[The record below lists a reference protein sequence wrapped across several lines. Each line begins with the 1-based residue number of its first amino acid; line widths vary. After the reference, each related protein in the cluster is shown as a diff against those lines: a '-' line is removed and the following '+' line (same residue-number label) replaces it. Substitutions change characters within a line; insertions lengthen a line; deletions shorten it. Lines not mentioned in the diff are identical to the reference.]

1 MAISVMI
8 DGRVQAQGEAKV
20 SVFDRGFLYGDS
32 VFETIRTY
40 RGRPFALDRHL
51 ARLARSAALVF
62 IDLPVSLETLE
73 AEVRQALASAG
84 NAESYVRVMITRGES
99 ALGLDTRLADRPS
112 RVIIVADLNLPP
124 ARYYQDGIATVTY
137 RTERATDATAAEGA
151 KVGNYLVS
159 VLAMRQASLAGAA
172 EALIVDAR
180 GAVVEGATSNVFMVQ
195 QGTLVTPDAGILQG
209 ITRAEVLQAAADLNL
224 PVRFRAPSLDE
235 LLAADEAFI
244 TSSLREVLPVVKVDG
259 TAIDTGRPG
268 AQTQRLH
275 ARFKERVDEWLASV
289 PGV

>member
-1 MAISVMI
+1 VAVVVMI
-8 DGRVQAQGEAKV
+8 NGRVHAPDEAKI

-32 VFETIRTY
+32 VFETVRTY
-40 RGRPFALDRHL
+40 RGRPFALDQHL
-51 ARLARSAALVF
+51 ARLARSAELVF
-62 IDLPVSLETLE
+62 IELPVPLATLE
-73 AEVRQALASAG
+73 AEVRQALTAAG

-99 ALGLDTRLADRPS
+99 ALGLDTRLAARPS
-112 RVIIVADLNLPP
+112 RLIIVADLSLPP

-159 VLAMRQASLAGAA
+159 VLAMREASLAGAA

-180 GAVVEGATSNVFMVQ
+180 GAVVEGATSNLFVLE

-209 ITRAEVLQAAADLNL
+209 ITRAEVLKAAADLGL
-224 PVRFRAPSLDE
+224 PVRFRAPSLEE

-259 TAIDTGRPG
+259 TVIGTGRPG
-268 AQTQRLH
+268 VQTLRLH
-275 ARFKERVDEWLASV
+275 ARFKERIEEWQASAR
-289 PGV
+289 

>member
-1 MAISVMI
+1 VAIVVMI
-8 DGRVQAQGEAKV
+8 NGRVHAPDEAKV

-40 RGRPFALDRHL
+40 RGRPFALSEHL
-51 ARLARSAALVF
+51 ARLARSAELVF
-62 IDLPVSLETLE
+62 IELPVPLAVLA
-73 AEVRQALASAG
+73 AEVEQALAASG

-112 RVIIVADLNLPP
+112 RVIIVADLSLPP

-159 VLAMRQASLAGAA
+159 VLAMRRAAQAGAA

-180 GAVVEGATSNVFMVQ
+180 GAVVEGATSNVFVLE

-209 ITRAEVLQAAADLNL
+209 ITRAEVLEAAADLGL
-224 PVRFRAPSLDE
+224 PVRFRAPTLDE

-244 TSSLREVLPVVKVDG
+244 TSSLREMLPVVKVDG
-259 TAIDTGRPG
+259 SVIGTGRPG
-268 AQTQRLH
+268 AQTLRLH
-275 ARFKERVDEWLASV
+275 ARFKERVEHWLAR
-289 PGV
+289 G

>member
-1 MAISVMI
+1 MAVVVMI
-8 DGRVQAQGEAKV
+8 NGRVHGPDEAKV

-51 ARLARSAALVF
+51 ARLARSAQLVF

-73 AEVRQALASAG
+73 AEVRQALASTG

-112 RVIIVADLNLPP
+112 RVIIVADLSLPP
-124 ARYYQDGIATVTY
+124 ARYYQDGIAAVTY

-159 VLAMRQASLAGAA
+159 VLAMRHASLAGAA

-180 GAVVEGATSNVFMVQ
+180 GAVVEGATSNVFVLE

-209 ITRAEVLQAAADLNL
+209 ITRAEVLKAAADLGL

-244 TSSLREVLPVVKVDG
+244 TSSLREMLPVVKVDG
-259 TAIDTGRPG
+259 NAIGTGHPG
-268 AQTQRLH
+268 AQTLRLH
-275 ARFKERVDEWLASV
+275 GRFKARIDEWLARA
-289 PGV
+289 

>member
-1 MAISVMI
+1 MAVVVMI
-8 DGRVQAQGEAKV
+8 NGRVHAPDEAKV

-32 VFETIRTY
+32 VFETVRTY
-40 RGRPFALDRHL
+40 RGRPFALDQHL
-51 ARLARSAALVF
+51 ARLARSAELVF
-62 IDLPVSLETLE
+62 IELPVSLAELE
-73 AEVRQALASAG
+73 AEVQQALAASG

-112 RVIIVADLNLPP
+112 RVIIVADLSLPP

-137 RTERATDATAAEGA
+137 RTERATDATPAEGA

-159 VLAMRQASLAGAA
+159 VLAMRQASFAGAA

-180 GAVVEGATSNVFMVQ
+180 GAVVEGATSNLFMLE

-209 ITRAEVLQAAADLNL
+209 ITRAEVLKAAADLGL

-244 TSSLREVLPVVKVDG
+244 TSSLREMLPVVKVDG
-259 TAIDTGRPG
+259 TAIGTGRPG

-275 ARFKERVDEWLASV
+275 ARFKARIDEWLAR
-289 PGV
+289 P

>member
-1 MAISVMI
+1 MAVVVMI
-8 DGRVQAQGEAKV
+8 NGRVHAPDEAKV

-40 RGRPFALDRHL
+40 RGRPFALDQHL
-51 ARLARSAALVF
+51 ERLARSAALVF
-62 IDLPVSLETLE
+62 IELPLSLAALE
-73 AEVRQALASAG
+73 AEVREALAAAG

-99 ALGLDTRLADRPS
+99 ALGLDTRLAQHPS
-112 RVIIVADLNLPP
+112 RVIIVTDLGLPP
-124 ARYYQDGIATVTY
+124 ARYYQEGIATVTY

-180 GAVVEGATSNVFMVQ
+180 GAVVEGATSNVFMLER
-195 QGTLVTPDAGILQG
+195 GTLVTPEAGILQG
-209 ITRAEVLQAAADLNL
+209 ITRAEVLKAAADLGL

-244 TSSLREVLPVVKVDG
+244 TSSLREMLPVVKVDG
-259 TAIDTGRPG
+259 TAIGTGRPG
-268 AQTQRLH
+268 AQTLALH
-275 ARFKERVDEWLASV
+275 ARFKERIEEWLAQ
-289 PGV
+289 P

>member
-1 MAISVMI
+1 MAVVVMI
-8 DGRVQAQGEAKV
+8 NGRVHAPEEAKV

-32 VFETIRTY
+32 VFETVRTY
-40 RGRPFALDRHL
+40 RGRPFALDQHL
-51 ARLARSAALVF
+51 ARLARSAELVF
-62 IDLPVSLETLE
+62 IELPVPLVTLE
-73 AEVRQALASAG
+73 AEVLQALAAAG
-84 NAESYVRVMITRGES
+84 NGESYVRVMITRGES
-99 ALGLDTRLADRPS
+99 ALGLDTRLADHPS

-180 GAVVEGATSNVFMVQ
+180 GAVVEGATSNVFMLEG
-195 QGTLVTPDAGILQG
+195 GTLVTPGAGILQG
-209 ITRAEVLQAAADLNL
+209 ITRAEVLKAAADLGL

-244 TSSLREVLPVVKVDG
+244 TSSLREMLPVVKVDG
-259 TAIDTGRPG
+259 TAIGTGRPG
-268 AQTQRLH
+268 AQTLALH
-275 ARFKERVDEWLASV
+275 ARFKQRIDAWLARA
-289 PGV
+289 

>member
-1 MAISVMI
+1 MAVVVMI
-8 DGRVQAQGEAKV
+8 NGRVHAPDEAKV

-32 VFETIRTY
+32 VFETVRTY
-40 RGRPFALDRHL
+40 RGRPFALDQHL
-51 ARLARSAALVF
+51 ARLARSAELVF
-62 IDLPVSLETLE
+62 IELPVPLGTLE
-73 AEVRQALASAG
+73 AEVRQALTEAG

-112 RVIIVADLNLPP
+112 RVIIVADLSLPP

-172 EALIVDAR
+172 EALIVDGR
-180 GAVVEGATSNVFMVQ
+180 GAVIEGATSNVFMLE

-209 ITRAEVLQAAADLNL
+209 ITRAEVLKAAADLGL

-244 TSSLREVLPVVKVDG
+244 TSSLREMLPVVKVDG
-259 TAIDTGRPG
+259 STIGTGRPG
-268 AQTQRLH
+268 AQTLRLH
-275 ARFKERVDEWLASV
+275 ARFKARIDEWLAR
-289 PGV
+289 P

>member
-1 MAISVMI
+1 VAVVVMI
-8 DGRVQAQGEAKV
+8 NGRVHAPDEAKI

-32 VFETIRTY
+32 VFETVRTY
-40 RGRPFALDRHL
+40 RGRPFALDQHL
-51 ARLARSAALVF
+51 ARLARSAELVF
-62 IDLPVSLETLE
+62 IELPVPLATLE
-73 AEVRQALASAG
+73 AEVRQALTAAG

-99 ALGLDTRLADRPS
+99 ALGLDTRLAARPS
-112 RVIIVADLNLPP
+112 RLIIVADLSLPP

-159 VLAMRQASLAGAA
+159 VLAMREASLAGAA

-180 GAVVEGATSNVFMVQ
+180 GAVVEGATSNLFVLE
-195 QGTLVTPDAGILQG
+195 QGTLVTPGAGILQG
-209 ITRAEVLQAAADLNL
+209 ITRAEVLKAAADLGL
-224 PVRFRAPSLDE
+224 PVRFRAPSLEE

-259 TAIDTGRPG
+259 TVIGTGRPG
-268 AQTQRLH
+268 VQTLGLH
-275 ARFKERVDEWLASV
+275 ARFKERIEEWQASAR
-289 PGV
+289 